1 LATASSNKLKF
12 LRIWKIEV
20 GSLHS
25 RVNLNFFYGLQILS
39 TLSVVPAIFLGVLV
53 RKTLP
58 FALQLFIL
66 FLFLGL
72 STDLIGWYSYLTSN
86 IALNQNARNIYSVIE
101 WVFMFWFVSKSIS
114 LSWLTQILK
123 QVWILFLPL
132 GVLTLIYPDLLE
144 YFTSIIYVLLSFLIS
159 FSLLQIAEK
168 EDKISHITLFW
179 LLLGSFI
186 GYFCTFFFMT
196 FLNSEFGTKLWFV
209 KNIISSIVNIIFALG
224 FFVFFKYPPL
234 QRHQ

>member
-1 LATASSNKLKF
+1 MNLK
-12 LRIWKIEV
+12 
-20 GSLHS
+20 
-25 RVNLNFFYGLQILS
+25 FFYGLQILS
-39 TLSVVPAIFLGVLV
+39 TLSVVPAIILGVSA

-58 FALQLFIL
+58 LSLQLFVL

-101 WVFMFWFVSKSIS
+101 WVFMFWFVGKFIS

-123 QVWILFLPL
+123 QVWILFLLL
-132 GVLTLIYPDLLE
+132 GILSLIYPDLLE
-144 YFTSIIYVLLSFLIS
+144 YFTPIIYVLLSFLIS

-168 EDKISHITLFW
+168 EDKVSRITLFW

-186 GYFCTFFFMT
+186 GYFCTFFFMA
-196 FLNSEFGTKLWFV
+196 FLDSEFGKKLWFV
-209 KNIISSIVNIIFALG
+209 KNIISSIVNVIFAFG
-224 FFVFFKYPPL
+224 FFIFFKYTSL
-234 QRHQ
+234 QKLQ